1 VNDLSFI
8 EEERMENVAV
18 IDSIEKLREMWRMI
32 GLRRA

>member
-1 VNDLSFI
+1 MKDLSFI

-18 IDSIEKLREMWRMI
+18 IDSVEKLRDMWGMI